1 MTFHGSSVRCG
12 KGRRRCSERT
22 TVGGL
27 ALAAALSLMA
37 APTAAR
43 AQTASIGVSIAVN
56 PVLFLSAAGS
66 FTFNTP
72 TDGDYTAGFVSSSAG
87 PTLTHRG
94 NVPYKITIQAQTG
107 STMSFAP
114 YTGRSDADPLK
125 PVGALSLRPTTGGPP
140 GTPVALGAAGFPAD
154 FYTRASKGGTLN
166 TTVDAQLVLSYAN
179 DPPGTYSTTV
189 VFTIVAQ

>member
-27 ALAAALSLMA
+27 ALAATLSLMA

-43 AQTASIGVSIAVN
+43 AQTASVAVSITVN
-56 PVLFLSAAGS
+56 PVIFISAAGGFS
-66 FTFNTP
+66 FNAP
-72 TDGDYTAGFVSSSAG
+72 TDGDYTTGYTSSTAG

-94 NVPYKITIQAQTG
+94 NVPYKISIQAQAG
-107 STMSFAP
+107 STMTFSNYP
-114 YTGRSDADPLK
+114 GRTDANPAK
-125 PVGALSLRPTTGGPP
+125 AVGDLTLRPTTGGTA
-140 GTPVALGAAGFPAD
+140 GSLVALGAAGTPTD
-154 FYTRASKGGTLN
+154 FYSRATKGGSLDTS
-166 TTVDAQLVLSYAN
+166 VDARLALSYAN
-179 DPPGTYSTTV
+179 DPPGTYGTTV